1 MLAKCRHAPFPRPT
15 RVRGRSST
23 TMRASSRPT
32 GETPKDEDEP
42 DVLIP
47 EGVAWTSTEDRRMV
61 EALRRRAR
69 VISQLKLQRSRVSV
83 GDYVSDEVTKFR
95 GERFRIERQIV
106 AMRKDLEARTTLGRF
121 QEADALKNPTP
132 TRSPAATESR
142 ARSRRSRSACS
153 ADTTRSCESPPSSC
167 TKPHSFRCLYERTV

>member
-1 MLAKCRHAPFPRPT
+1 MLATCRHATFPRPT
-15 RVRGRSST
+15 RVRGRAST

-121 QEADALKNPTP
+121 EECKVLKNSIADA
-132 TRSPAATESR
+132 ESR
-142 ARSRRSRSACS
+142 RDGITRAIEAEQERLLRRY
-153 ADTTRSCESPPSSC
+153 DEE
-167 TKPHSFRCLYERTV
+167 L

>member
-1 MLAKCRHAPFPRPT
+1 
-15 RVRGRSST
+15 
-23 TMRASSRPT
+23 MRASSRPT

-121 QEADALKNPTP
+121 QG
-132 TRSPAATESR
+132 
-142 ARSRRSRSACS
+142 SRRSQNHRRRGVRA
-153 ADTTRSCESPPSSC
+153 TGITRAIEAEQ
-167 TKPHSFRCLYERTV
+167 ERLLRRYDEEL

>member
-1 MLAKCRHAPFPRPT
+1 
-15 RVRGRSST
+15 
-23 TMRASSRPT
+23 MRASSRPT
-32 GETPKDEDEP
+32 GKTPKDEDEP

-121 QEADALKNPTP
+121 QEADALKK
-132 TRSPAATESR
+132 SIADAESR
-142 ARSRRSRSACS
+142 CDGITRAIEAEQERLLRRY
-153 ADTTRSCESPPSSC
+153 DEE
-167 TKPHSFRCLYERTV
+167 L

>member
-1 MLAKCRHAPFPRPT
+1 
-15 RVRGRSST
+15 
-23 TMRASSRPT
+23 MRASSRPT

-106 AMRKDLEARTTLGRF
+106 AMRKDLEEDDAGQV
-121 QEADALKNPTP
+121 QEADALKNHRRRGVPP
-132 TRSPAATESR
+132 RR
-142 ARSRRSRSACS
+142 NHARDRGGAGRLLRRYDEELWIA
-153 ADTTRSCESPPSSC
+153 PSSSLNPILSVVC
-167 TKPHSFRCLYERTV
+167 TSTV

>member
-1 MLAKCRHAPFPRPT
+1 MLATCRHAPFPRPT

-69 VISQLKLQRSRVSV
+69 VISQIKLQRSRVSV

-121 QEADALKNPTP
+121 QEADALKKSIADAECRRDGI
-132 TRSPAATESR
+132 TRAIEAEQER
-142 ARSRRSRSACS
+142 LLRRY
-153 ADTTRSCESPPSSC
+153 DEE
-167 TKPHSFRCLYERTV
+167 L